1 MMSALFKSNTTA
13 ATNGTGT
20 AYPVS
25 APEFTA
31 VSNEVRGVQL
41 VFM

>member
-31 VSNEVRGVQL
+31 VSHEVRGVQL